1 MVEIHSTPRNEPVHA
16 DHLKHSHAHEEAIPG
31 TVNLSAEDGDD
42 TAYGQ
47 ALFPVPALDP
57 NDPLQWPTSKKTAIL
72 VIVSVYSFL
81 GNASL
86 TGISV
91 YINLF
96 SELFGVSPTDASN
109 LINYPNLCF
118 GFSSLVWVP
127 LYLKIGR
134 RPVMLGTLICFLVGL
149 IAASQAKTFGGL
161 MAARCVHAFGA
172 GVCEALPVQ
181 LVNDI
186 FFIHERGKRIGYYT
200 VCLCL
205 ASAAPL
211 AAGYMLSGGHSWTL
225 YFYVCLAF
233 GLAVF
238 VVTFLV
244 VEETSYDR
252 TAALAAESPSSLS
265 SSPSRQASVNNND
278 ASEKQPTS
286 TTADL
291 ALSTTNSAPSSGPL
305 PPPRKTYLQ
314 TLSVTGRIDHNVSI
328 VGTVLR
334 AFSYFLVPQA
344 LWVITTYG
352 ANIGLGAFAVGFTFP
367 ILITSPPYN
376 WSVINSGLQALAPTI
391 AFLAAVPF
399 TSLSDRL
406 AAYLTRRN
414 GGIREAEMRL
424 GVLLVPMLIG
434 PAGLLLYGIGADRQL
449 PWPAFFLGS
458 GLMSWSGYFYFAFTI
473 AYAVDAHFAN
483 TSEMLIAI
491 NVGKQAV
498 SFGFGNAVLQWVV
511 SVPHGYA
518 VVVGGI
524 FVGVLAANNL
534 VVIVFLVW
542 GKAIRRA
549 MARSWLARLHRS
561 THVAGEVH

>member
-1 MVEIHSTPRNEPVHA
+1 MANP
-16 DHLKHSHAHEEAIPG
+16 KK
-31 TVNLSAEDGDD
+31 DGDPG
-42 TAYGQ
+42 AR
-47 ALFPVPALDP
+47 V
-57 NDPLQWPTSKKTAIL
+57 
-72 VIVSVYSFL
+72 VYSFL
-81 GNASL
+81 GNSSL
-86 TGISV
+86 SGISV
-91 YINLF
+91 YISLL
-96 SELFGVSPTDASN
+96 SELFKISPTEASN

-134 RPVMLGTLICFLVGL
+134 RPVMLLSLAMDLAGL
-149 IAASQAKTFGGL
+149 TAASQASSFNGL
-161 MAARCVHAFGA
+161 MAARCAHSFGA

-211 AAGYMLSGGHSWTL
+211 AAGYMLSGGHYSRRL
-225 YFYVCLAF
+225 FFYVCFAF
-233 GLAVF
+233 GMAIF
-238 VVTFLV
+238 VLTFLV

-252 TAALAAESPSSLS
+252 TAALSLEATGSHLPTAFHESTERTGEVLS
-265 SSPSRQASVNNND
+265 A
-278 ASEKQPTS
+278 T
-286 TTADL
+286 
-291 ALSTTNSAPSSGPL
+291 SSGTATP

-314 TLSVTGRIDHNVSI
+314 TLSITGRLDRNVSI

-334 AFSYFLVPQA
+334 SFSYFLVPQA

-352 ANIGLGAFAVGFTFP
+352 ANIGLGAFVVGFTFP
-367 ILITSPPYN
+367 ILLTSPPYN
-376 WSVINSGLQALAPTI
+376 WSVTSSGLQALAPTI
-391 AFLAAVPF
+391 AFLLAVPL
-399 TSLSDRL
+399 TATSDRL

-414 GGIREAEMRL
+414 GGVREAEMRL

-434 PAGLLLYGIGADRQL
+434 PAGLVLYGMTADRQL
-449 PWPAFFLGS
+449 PWRLLFVGS
-458 GLMSWSGYFYFAFTI
+458 GLMSWSGYFFFAFSI

-498 SFGFGNAVLQWVV
+498 SFGFGNAVLNWVV
-511 SVPHGYA
+511 AVPHGYA

-524 FVGVLAANNL
+524 FAGVLAANNL
-534 VVIVFLVW
+534 AALIFLFR

-549 MARSWLARLHRS
+549 MARSWLARLHRR
-561 THVAGEVH
+561 THVAGETH

>member
-1 MVEIHSTPRNEPVHA
+1 MALP
-16 DHLKHSHAHEEAIPG
+16 
-31 TVNLSAEDGDD
+31 DGDD
-42 TAYGQ
+42 MAYGQ

-57 NDPLQWPTSKKTAIL
+57 NDPLQWPTRKKTAIL

-91 YINLF
+91 YINLYV
-96 SELFGVSPTDASN
+96 ELFAVSPTDASN

-134 RPVMLGTLICFLVGL
+134 RPVMLGTLVLFLAGL
-149 IAASQAKTFGGL
+149 VAASQATTFRGL

-186 FFIHERGKRIGYYT
+186 FFIHERGQRIGYYT

-211 AAGYMLSGGHSWTL
+211 VAGYMLSGGHAWTL
-225 YFYVCLAF
+225 YFYVCFAF
-233 GLAVF
+233 GAAVF
-238 VVTFLV
+238 VLAFFI

-252 TAALAAESPSSLS
+252 TAALTLEAEPPVSSPAPSSHNGIDTMATATAATA
-265 SSPSRQASVNNND
+265 P
-278 ASEKQPTS
+278 EKNRA

-291 ALSTTNSAPSSGPL
+291 LLSATNSMPPP

-314 TLSVTGRIDHNVSI
+314 TLAVTGRIDHSVSV

-334 AFSYFLVPQA
+334 SFSYFLVPQA

-367 ILITSPPYN
+367 ILIMSPPYK
-376 WSVINSGLQALAPTI
+376 WSVTSAGLQAIAPTV

-414 GGIREAEMRL
+414 GGVREAEMRL

-434 PAGLLLYGIGADRQL
+434 PTGLLLYGLAADRQL
-449 PWPAFFLGS
+449 AWPAFFVGS

-483 TSEMLIAI
+483 ASEMLIAI

-534 VVIVFLVW
+534 VVLVFLVW

-549 MARSWLARLHRS
+549 MARSWLARLHHT

>member
-1 MVEIHSTPRNEPVHA
+1 
-16 DHLKHSHAHEEAIPG
+16 
-31 TVNLSAEDGDD
+31 
-42 TAYGQ
+42 
-47 ALFPVPALDP
+47 
-57 NDPLQWPTSKKTAIL
+57 
-72 VIVSVYSFL
+72 
-81 GNASL
+81 
-86 TGISV
+86 
-91 YINLF
+91 
-96 SELFGVSPTDASN
+96 
-109 LINYPNLCF
+109 
-118 GFSSLVWVP
+118 
-127 LYLKIGR
+127 
-134 RPVMLGTLICFLVGL
+134 
-149 IAASQAKTFGGL
+149 

-172 GVCEALPVQ
+172 GICEALPVQ

-211 AAGYMLSGGHSWTL
+211 AAGYMLSGGHSWRL
-225 YFYVCLAF
+225 YFYVCFAF

-238 VVTFLV
+238 VLTVLV

-252 TAALAAESPSSLS
+252 VAALSSEAGSGQSPADGVLS
-265 SSPSRQASVNNND
+265 DNTP
-278 ASEKQPTS
+278 EKQATGEV
-286 TTADL
+286 
-291 ALSTTNSAPSSGPL
+291 LSATSSGSN

-314 TLSVTGRIDHNVSI
+314 TLAVTGRFDRGVSV

-352 ANIGLGAFAVGFTFP
+352 ANIGLGAFALGFTFP
-367 ILITSPPYN
+367 ILLMAPPYN
-376 WSVINSGLQALAPTI
+376 WSVTSAGLQALAPTV
-391 AFLAAVPF
+391 AFLAAVPL
-399 TSLSDRL
+399 TATSDRL

-414 GGIREAEMRL
+414 GGVREAEMRL

-434 PAGLLLYGIGADRQL
+434 PAGLILYGMAADRQL
-449 PWPAFFLGS
+449 AWPLLFVGS

-498 SFGFGNAVLQWVV
+498 SFGFGNAVLKWVA
-511 SVPHGYA
+511 VPHGYA
-518 VVVGGI
+518 IVVGGI
-524 FVGVLAANNL
+524 FAGVLAANNL
-534 VVIVFLVW
+534 VVVVFLLW

-549 MARSWLARLHRS
+549 MARSWLARLHRR

>member
-1 MVEIHSTPRNEPVHA
+1 MLPSNGILE
-16 DHLKHSHAHEEAIPG
+16 G
-31 TVNLSAEDGDD
+31 DGDD

-57 NDPLQWPTSKKTAIL
+57 NDPLQWPTRKKAAIL
-72 VIVSVYSFL
+72 VIVSLYSFL

-91 YINLF
+91 YINLYA
-96 SELFGVSPTDASN
+96 ELFAVSPTDASN

-134 RPVMLGTLICFLVGL
+134 RPVMLCTLVFFLAGL
-149 IAASQAKTFGGL
+149 LAASQATTFRGL
-161 MAARCVHAFGA
+161 MAARCIHAFGA

-186 FFIHERGKRIGYYT
+186 FFIHERGQRIGYYT

-211 AAGYMLSGGHSWTL
+211 AAGYMLSGGHVWTL
-225 YFYVCLAF
+225 YFYVCFAF

-238 VVTFLV
+238 VLTFFV

-252 TAALAAESPSSLS
+252 TAALALEAEPASS
-265 SSPSRQASVNNND
+265 SSPSPSSHND
-278 ASEKQPTS
+278 TDNMTTTEKTTA

-291 ALSTTNSAPSSGPL
+291 SLSATTSAFSS

-314 TLSVTGRIDHNVSI
+314 TLAVTGRIDRSVSI

-367 ILITSPPYN
+367 ILIMSPPYN
-376 WSVINSGLQALAPTI
+376 WSVTSSGLQAIAPTV

-414 GGIREAEMRL
+414 GGVREAEMRL
-424 GVLLVPMLIG
+424 GVLLVPMLVG
-434 PAGLLLYGIGADRQL
+434 PAGLLLYGLAADRKL
-449 PWPAFFLGS
+449 AWPAFFVGS

-534 VVIVFLVW
+534 VVVIFMVW
-542 GKAIRRA
+542 GKAIRQT
-549 MARSWLARLHRS
+549 MARSWLARLHRT

>member
-1 MVEIHSTPRNEPVHA
+1 MAEIHATHHEERVHA
-16 DHLKHSHAHEEAIPG
+16 DHLKHSHAHEDVIPG
-31 TVNLSAEDGDD
+31 TVNLAAEDGDD

-47 ALFPVPALDP
+47 ALFPIPALDP

-72 VIVSVYSFL
+72 VIVSIYSFI
-81 GNASL
+81 GNSSL
-86 TGISV
+86 SGISV
-91 YINLF
+91 YISLF
-96 SELFGVSPTDASN
+96 SELFTVSPTEASN

-134 RPVMLGTLICFLVGL
+134 RPVMLLTLVMYLAGL
-149 IAASQAKTFGGL
+149 IAASQATTFKGL

-205 ASAAPL
+205 ASVAPL
-211 AAGYMLSGGHSWTL
+211 AAGYMLSGGHSWRL
-225 YFYVCLAF
+225 FFYVCFAF
-233 GLAVF
+233 GAAVF
-238 VVTFLV
+238 VLTFLV

-252 TAALAAESPSSLS
+252 AAALSSEEAPPLPMISHEST
-265 SSPSRQASVNNND
+265 
-278 ASEKQPTS
+278 EKTGK
-286 TTADL
+286 
-291 ALSTTNSAPSSGPL
+291 APSATSSGIAGIA

-314 TLSVTGRIDHNVSI
+314 TISITGRLDRNVSI

-334 AFSYFLVPQA
+334 SFSYFLVPQA

-367 ILITSPPYN
+367 MLLMSPPYN
-376 WSVINSGLQALAPTI
+376 WSVTSSGLQALAPTI
-391 AFLAAVPF
+391 AFLLAVPL
-399 TSLSDRL
+399 TATSDRL

-414 GGIREAEMRL
+414 SGVREAEMRL
-424 GVLLVPMLIG
+424 GVLLIPMLIG
-434 PAGLLLYGIGADRQL
+434 PAGLILYGLTADRYL
-449 PWPAFFLGS
+449 PWPLLFIGS
-458 GLMSWSGYFYFAFTI
+458 GLMSWSGYFFFAFTI

-498 SFGFGNAVLQWVV
+498 SFGFGNAVLNWVV
-511 SVPHGYA
+511 VPHGYA

-524 FVGVLAANNL
+524 FAGVLAANNL
-534 VVIVFLVW
+534 VVVVFLIW

-549 MARSWLARLHRS
+549 MARSWLARLHRR
-561 THVAGEVH
+561 THVAGETH